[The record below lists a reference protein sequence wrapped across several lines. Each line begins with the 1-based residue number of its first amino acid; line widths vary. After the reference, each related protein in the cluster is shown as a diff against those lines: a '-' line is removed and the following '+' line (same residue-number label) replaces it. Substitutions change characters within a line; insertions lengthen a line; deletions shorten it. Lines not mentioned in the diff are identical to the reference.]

1 MKHRIFGAGSPI
13 VTIHPFAGLARPL
26 PALTRCRAQ
35 VAIELDHGSSFD
47 RQADGIAELID
58 RLQIDHADFFGESLG
73 GILAI
78 RMAIRHR
85 ERVDRVAV
93 YGAAL
98 AGFEEEAGSSSLAE
112 LMTLAAGTR
121 WPGFSIAELQSI
133 RAPVLI
139 MAGDRDIFGPR
150 LEHHLQ
156 VTQMIPDAR
165 MAIVRGAGHFVP
177 AGESG
182 ELASILDGF
191 LEQRISPAR
200 SVVT

>member
-13 VTIHPFAGLARPL
+13 VTIHPFAGLARAF
-26 PALTRCRAQ
+26 PALTRRRTQ
-35 VAIELDHGSSFD
+35 IAIELDRGSSFD
-47 RQADGIAELID
+47 RQADGIAELME

-78 RMAIRHR
+78 RMAIRHG
-85 ERVDRVAV
+85 ELVDRVAV

-98 AGFEEEAGSSSLAE
+98 AGFGEEPGASSLAD
-112 LMTLAAGTR
+112 LMTLAAGIR

-133 RAPVLI
+133 RAPALI

-156 VTQMIPDAR
+156 MVQMIPGAR
-165 MAIVRGAGHFVP
+165 LAIVRNAGHFVP
-177 AGESG
+177 TDESG
-182 ELASILDGF
+182 ELAANLDGF
-191 LEQRISPAR
+191 LVEPIASAR
-200 SVVT
+200 PVVT